1 VRIGWVSVR
10 RLCEVGRGWW
20 VSWVCAAAWLGV
32 GACGVGRVL
41 GCCEWV
47 VGVFLGVV
55 YGCEGG
61 LVVVVLVFIGAR
73 IDFLCIFEG

>member
-1 VRIGWVSVR
+1 M
-10 RLCEVGRGWW
+10 
-20 VSWVCAAAWLGV
+20 CAAAWLGV

-55 YGCEGG
+55 SGCEGG
-61 LVVVVLVFIGAR
+61 LVVVVLVLICVRIGFVCR
-73 IDFLCIFEG
+73 FGG

>member
-1 VRIGWVSVR
+1 
-10 RLCEVGRGWW
+10 
-20 VSWVCAAAWLGV
+20 VCAAAWLGV

-47 VGVFLGVV
+47 VGM
-55 YGCEGG
+55 YGGCVRLRGG
-61 LVVVVLVFIGAR
+61 LVVAVVVFIGAR

>member
-1 VRIGWVSVR
+1 M
-10 RLCEVGRGWW
+10 
-20 VSWVCAAAWLGV
+20 CAAAWLGV

-47 VGVFLGVV
+47 WVFMVVV

-61 LVVVVLVFIGAR
+61 LVVVVLVLICVRIGFR
-73 IDFLCIFEG
+73 FEG

>member
-1 VRIGWVSVR
+1 MGIGWGSVR

-20 VSWVCAAAWLGV
+20 VSWVCAAVWFGL

-47 VGVFLGVV
+47 LGI
-55 YGCEGG
+55 YGSCVRQRGG
-61 LVVVVLVFIGAR
+61 LVLVVVVFIGAR